1 MQNTLWHDKG
11 NWSSL
16 IWSKTTDVIGGD
28 IHFIIVLWDFLWE
41 DPGEAKYQVWW
52 LWLTLMS
59 NKLIARRR
67 KTCYESE
74 AEPGGS
80 LSLVPTIRSNHSMP
94 EELEKPVG
102 KERVIVPCLIK
113 VSALCLSVWLSL
125 SDKIVLLFK
134 VMVFTLKR
142 QLVPML
148 WWWLWPSLRSS
159 LFGPVMW
166 HARDSNQAPS
176 WHILCSWT
184 HPSLSLYNEIKSTNS
199 GRTGWQ
205 VNEGG
210 QYSLIKTFY
219 LMTTTSK
226 KCEAKRIGQKVQADA
241 CRGKECGK
249 I

>member
-1 MQNTLWHDKG
+1 MQTILWHDTD

-16 IWSKTTDVIGGD
+16 IWSKSTDVIGSD
-28 IHFIIVLWDFLWE
+28 IHFIILLWDFLWE
-41 DPGEAKYQVWW
+41 DPREAKYQVWW
-52 LWLTLMS
+52 LWLILMS
-59 NKLIARRR
+59 NKLIPRR

-102 KERVIVPCLIK
+102 KEWVIVSCLIK
-113 VSALCLSVWLSL
+113 VAVLCLSVWLSL

-134 VMVFTLKR
+134 AMVFTLKR
-142 QLVPML
+142 QLVPMW
-148 WWWLWPSLRSS
+148 WWWLWPSIRSS
-159 LFGPVMW
+159 LFESVMW
-166 HARDSNQAPS
+166 HARLTKPLLGAVCASES
-176 WHILCSWT
+176 HIDP
-184 HPSLSLYNEIKSTNS
+184 HASLGLYNEIKSTNS

-210 QYSLIKTFY
+210 QASLTKTFY

-226 KCEAKRIGQKVQADA
+226 KCEAKRIAQKSPSK
-241 CRGKECGK
+241 CL
-249 I
+249 